1 MMFMTDRQMK
11 VLFFFS
17 ALSFIFVNF
26 WELNRHQLLGGK
38 EISSES
44 AFSFF
49 LLFFEGIGDSEQVD
63 GFSQFKD
70 LICYTQPDSY
80 SIPSRLTIHI
90 EVVLIWLTIFFLP
103 GSWWRLS
110 FQKLKNKKKYSGL
123 KEKRSFIR
131 FLSVIVNIIW
141 FFQGILLP
149 LSVFGSKVILLL
161 PLLVGH
167 CYVKLIHPFV
177 FF

>member
-1 MMFMTDRQMK
+1 M
-11 VLFFFS
+11 
-17 ALSFIFVNF
+17 NF

-90 EVVLIWLTIFFLP
+90 EVVLI
-103 GSWWRLS
+103 
-110 FQKLKNKKKYSGL
+110 
-123 KEKRSFIR
+123 
-131 FLSVIVNIIW
+131 
-141 FFQGILLP
+141 
-149 LSVFGSKVILLL
+149 
-161 PLLVGH
+161 
-167 CYVKLIHPFV
+167 
-177 FF
+177 